1 MKQVTIENVRER
13 IERIKESK
21 MIMGRQARLS
31 MNTEFELACLIRL
44 CEFMEMEEYDEECLI
59 DIHGENHKFEIDLP

>member
-31 MNTEFELACLIRL
+31 MNTEFELAC
-44 CEFMEMEEYDEECLI
+44 MEELLKHLICDWPDE
-59 DIHGENHKFEIDLP
+59 DSK